1 MSALRRRSSV
11 EKLRLAKAVG
21 VVLPFSQ
28 CWRKGMSRQRG
39 ALRQRLSR
47 EQRWEVI
54 RAYFQKLDMT
64 KGPVAE
70 ESGLPYTKGLIRLA
84 IFQEILENPNC
95 EMRNQL
101 EISYVQLESFI
112 SREEHGII
120 AGFMAESRRLEE
132 MADTGDPTS
141 IMNSVHMI
149 KKGMGDLAVG
159 IQEKISERMKRRLAQ
174 IREIGRSRLAAVG
187 PICDWCDRY

>member
-1 MSALRRRSSV
+1 M

-21 VVLPFSQ
+21 VAFPFSQ
-28 CWRKGMSRQRG
+28 CWRKGVSRQRG
-39 ALRQRLSR
+39 ALRQRLTR

-54 RAYFQKLDMT
+54 RAYFLKLEMT

-70 ESGLPYTKGLIRLA
+70 ESNLPYSKGLIRLA
-84 IFQEILENPNC
+84 IFHEILENPNC
-95 EMRNQL
+95 EMRNHLQ
-101 EISYVQLESFI
+101 IAYVQLESFI
-112 SREEHGII
+112 SREEYGII
-120 AGFMAESRRLEE
+120 ADFMTESRRLEE

-159 IQEKISERMKRRLAQ
+159 IQEKIAEKMKRRLAQ
-174 IREIGRSRLAAVG
+174 IREIGRSRLAVVG
-187 PICDWCDRY
+187 TVCD